1 MTASTIIIVIQ
12 IAPLKIKYTWAITML
27 LSPVYREAP
36 QRAKPKHPQAAAE
49 SNLVADNCV
58 NEKMLT
64 NFMIFML
71 FFYQI
76 TKAYEELRLWWDPA
90 KAMLSMVIEN
100 PEKLAIL
107 SSSIFLSFFYW
118 KSWKTYKLE
127 QFKRLINLQT
137 FCTSA
142 IFASEKDM
150 APPLDHA
157 ASGW

>member
-1 MTASTIIIVIQ
+1 
-12 IAPLKIKYTWAITML
+12 ML

-36 QRAKPKHPQAAAE
+36 RLAKPKHPQAAAE

-137 FCTSA
+137 FEQW
-142 IFASEKDM
+142 I
-150 APPLDHA
+150 
-157 ASGW
+157 